1 MIPGYHAATTT
12 TGSITESDLS
22 SQSTSRNSQ
31 EVGSSPGSRHIFQ
44 VGRDLSPEGDE
55 EMDKGMEE
63 EGQLSKVC
71 TSLVVVIF

>member
-31 EVGSSPGSRHIFQ
+31 EVGSSPGSRHIF
-44 VGRDLSPEGDE
+44 PEGDE

-71 TSLVVVIF
+71 TSLMVVIF